1 MKIKN
6 RKLII
11 TRGEKILYMSA
22 LMAFVLTM
30 LLQVFLSAKIENLS
44 MNVEQLK
51 INVNSQTKKNE
62 SLTMKVNELTYF
74 DNIKRVVDEM
84 GLSYNQENIII
95 VEEQ

>member
-1 MKIKN
+1 MRATK

-11 TRGEKILYMSA
+11 TRGEKILYLSA
-22 LMAFVLTM
+22 VMAFVLTM
-30 LLQVFLSAKIENLS
+30 LLQVFLSSKIEELS

-51 INVNSQTKKNE
+51 SSVNSQEKKNE

-74 DNIKRVVDEM
+74 DNIKGIVDEM

-95 VEEQ
+95 IEE